1 MKFRLL
7 ATCIAMSL
15 IFGCNESP
23 SNTDPPSSTLSPSE
37 NVLDGKTNTQAAD
50 AKGEATSINVSSEL
64 EVPDGF
70 ELQKL
75 ELGGEILKPIGW
87 TYESRELGKTL
98 SCKMWEP
105 LPNNAPRF
113 DTIFTIDIVTNTVD
127 AGSTPSK
134 YATTYIE
141 SLKKNGTV
149 IKVFE
154 PQATNGMV
162 QSGILM
168 DQKLT
173 ITGSEKD
180 YRIRAVLFADDKN
193 ELLFVLTFG
202 TLASQWGTYEPT
214 FRVMTKNLKL
224 IDLSKNGKPD
234 K

>member
-1 MKFRLL
+1 
-7 ATCIAMSL
+7 
-15 IFGCNESP
+15 
-23 SNTDPPSSTLSPSE
+23 
-37 NVLDGKTNTQAAD
+37 
-50 AKGEATSINVSSEL
+50 
-64 EVPDGF
+64 
-70 ELQKL
+70 
-75 ELGGEILKPIGW
+75 
-87 TYESRELGKTL
+87 
-98 SCKMWEP
+98 MWEP
-105 LPNNAPRF
+105 LPNNAPSF
-113 DTIFTIDIVTNTVD
+113 DTSFTIDIVTDTVD